1 MGEVK
6 VKNRK
11 TMRLYGA
18 DYDREGIFFLTIC
31 TKSRKCILSR
41 IVGTGV
47 LDGPKSPT
55 DIPEK
60 QILVG
65 TGVPD
70 GPHIELL
77 PHGKTAEKFIRQ
89 LNDFYEYITV
99 QSYVIMPNHIHLL
112 LAVSS
117 REEGPSRTPVP
128 TVQNS
133 TVSRFVSTFK
143 RFSNKEY
150 GGNIWQYR
158 SHDHIIRDREDHE
171 RHVGY
176 ILENPMHWSTDEL
189 YAEG

>member
-31 TKSRKCILSR
+31 TKNRKCILSR

-47 LDGPKSPT
+47 PDGPKSPT

-70 GPHIELL
+70 
-77 PHGKTAEKFIRQ
+77 
-89 LNDFYEYITV
+89 
-99 QSYVIMPNHIHLL
+99 
-112 LAVSS
+112 
-117 REEGPSRTPVP
+117 VP

-150 GGNIWQYR
+150 GENIWQYR

-176 ILENPMHWSTDEL
+176 ILENPTHWSTDEL